1 MPTLDVLTIL
11 VLTAANLATVS
22 VALPLIMGRGISRA
36 ARLGQV
42 ALLLQTVGWVFII
55 ASEAVS
61 GSWMDPVLSVCSV
74 AAASAANMA
83 IFLALKEWLGPR
95 PGERVLLALTVL
107 LPLGYAL
114 AFSNYSLRVAFAN
127 FMLAAQL
134 LLVAR
139 ATLRPCAPVS
149 LPWRALMTGCYT
161 VVAAFTAGRG
171 ILGGFFPELYPTFA
185 APHPINIGAQLAAN
199 ITLVLTTV
207 AVLVAWRDEADVKL
221 REQAYTDS
229 LTGLLNRHGWSE
241 RAPALFDQ
249 SRRYGTPLALLMLDL
264 DKFKTINDSQGHEVD
279 DRVLSLFSAVL
290 GRHRRSSD
298 LAARMGGEEFALLLP
313 HTDQAA
319 AVLIEKRLRF
329 ALQEE
334 CAAQPQLAV
343 NYSAGL
349 AVQNLGDTS
358 LSAFMVRADNAL
370 YEAKAAGRGRLNI
383 ARPLIE
389 PP

>member
-22 VALPLIMGRGISRA
+22 IALPLIMGRGISRA

-42 ALLLQTVGWVFII
+42 ALVLQTVGWVFII

-95 PGERVLLALTVL
+95 PGERVLLVLTVL

-114 AFSNYSLRVAFAN
+114 TFSNYSVRVAYAN
-127 FMLAAQL
+127 SMLAAQL

-139 ATLRPCAPVS
+139 ATLWPRTEVS
-149 LPWRALMTGCYT
+149 LPWRALMTACYT
-161 VVAAFTAGRG
+161 IVAAFTAGRG
-171 ILGGFFPELYPTFA
+171 ILGGFFPELYPNFA

-207 AVLVAWRDEADVKL
+207 AVLVAWRDEADARL
-221 REQAYTDS
+221 REQAFTDN
-229 LTGLLNRHGWSE
+229 LTGLLNRHGWTE

-264 DKFKTINDSQGHEVD
+264 DKFKSINDTMGHETG
-279 DRVLSLFSAVL
+279 DRVLQMFSAVL
-290 GRHRRSSD
+290 RSQRRSSD

-313 HTDQAA
+313 HTDVAA
-319 AVLIEKRLRF
+319 AILIEQRLRN
-329 ALQEE
+329 ALQLA

-343 NYSAGL
+343 DYSAGL
-349 AVQNLGDTS
+349 AIQDTRDTT
-358 LSAFMVRADNAL
+358 LSAFMVRADDAL
-370 YEAKAAGRGRLNI
+370 YRAKDAGRGRLHC
-383 ARPLIE
+383 AD
-389 PP
+389 

>member
-1 MPTLDVLTIL
+1 MPKLDVLTIL

-22 VALPLIMGRGISRA
+22 IALPLIMGRGISRA

-42 ALLLQTVGWVFII
+42 ALVLQTVGWVFII

-74 AAASAANMA
+74 TAASAANMA

-95 PGERVLLALTVL
+95 PGERVLLVLTVL

-114 AFSNYSLRVAFAN
+114 AFSNYPLRVAFAN
-127 FMLAAQL
+127 FMLGAQL

-139 ATLRPCAPVS
+139 ATLWPRTAVS
-149 LPWRALMTGCYT
+149 LPWRALMTACYT
-161 VVAAFTAGRG
+161 IVAAFTAGRG
-171 ILGGFFPELYPTFA
+171 ILGGFFPELYPNFA
-185 APHPINIGAQLAAN
+185 APHPINIGAQMAAN

-207 AVLVAWRDEADVKL
+207 AVLVAWRDEAEAKL
-221 REQAYTDS
+221 REQAFTDN
-229 LTGLLNRHGWSE
+229 LTGLLNRHGWTE

-264 DKFKTINDSQGHEVD
+264 DKFKSINDTLGHETG
-279 DRVLSLFSAVL
+279 DRVLQTFSSVL
-290 GRHRRSSD
+290 RSQRRSSD

-313 HTDQAA
+313 HTDVAA
-319 AVLIEKRLRF
+319 AILIEQRLRN
-329 ALQEE
+329 ALKLA

-343 NYSAGL
+343 DYSAGL
-349 AVQNLGDTS
+349 AVQDTRDTS
-358 LSAFMVRADNAL
+358 LSAFMVRADDAL
-370 YEAKAAGRGRLNI
+370 YRAKDAGRGRLHC
-383 ARPLIE
+383 AD
-389 PP
+389 